1 MVAVERQ
8 RRAIA
13 SFGSELK
20 KKKKA
25 EAVQNYGRISDLKQ
39 CTFQPALTMT
49 SLQFADNDQDRG
61 DMWKRIKT
69 DLAQKEQKI
78 KDVQRVQ
85 EESIGI
91 MTRQKKLNKAEEFMK
106 EYIGKPDS
114 EFRVDMVEDALVDGK
129 RKNQITEKEY
139 DVIAKKKGED
149 KLLAA
154 YNVLR
159 IHG

>member
-91 MTRQKKLNKAEEFMK
+91 MTRQKKVRKAEEFMK
-106 EYIGKPDS
+106 EYNGTES
-114 EFRVDMVEDALVDGK
+114 EYRGDMVDDALATGK
-129 RKNQITEKEY
+129 QKGQISQKEY
-139 DVIAKKKGED
+139 DIIAKKKGED

-159 IHG
+159 IHE